1 MMRKLQ
7 TVFPFSRDSRI
18 QDRISTVFLGMIF
31 GSLLLATVSC
41 TRSVNPDIERGSG
54 YDFRFGFPEIRA
66 SAIGLITENG
76 QPQIQISTDIVYSSL
91 IYRTVNNRTFANV
104 LIEIEILGADEGS
117 TYSNRVQH
125 ALEIESVDQT
135 IITTQDAFT
144 FQRGLHVDPGN
155 YSITINVLDQSSG
168 KATASEQTAFIPD
181 PDEPVLNLTTI
192 RLLGRSPIAQ
202 GGFEFLPVS
211 TYDVPGRVDSL
222 RFLLQVTNNLE
233 ESPLEIKSRLL
244 RFVSDDSPAR
254 PMHFNN
260 YGASTLAYKGIEY
273 DRSETITESV
283 RELFTPGSVTIEYP
297 IGRLLEGNYRFEVRA
312 IREGMEEEIFKAR
325 DFSVKSRHYPA
336 IQSARELAAPLY
348 YLMDEKAY
356 EALMSIQ
363 DEDSL
368 KQAVDRFW
376 LSNVQSMSEA
386 RAVIEKYYQRVEEAN
401 KQFSNFKE
409 GWKTDIGMVYIL
421 FGPPWY
427 VERKLNMM
435 LWSYAYDRSDPRY
448 NFFFEQPKV
457 KNEFFPFNNY
467 LLERNQGYYNI
478 YYQQVQLWL
487 TGQIIRRDL

>member
-1 MMRKLQ
+1 MMRTNSIFLFHSF
-7 TVFPFSRDSRI
+7 TWRGLIAVI
-18 QDRISTVFLGMIF
+18 TLLGLISLTG
-31 GSLLLATVSC
+31 VSC
-41 TRSVNPDIERGSG
+41 TRSVNPDIERGSS
-54 YDFRFGFPEIRA
+54 YEFRFGFPEIRA
-66 SAIGLITENG
+66 SAIGLLNG
-76 QPQIQISTDIVYSSL
+76 DGEALIQVSTDIVYSSL
-91 IYRTVNNRTFANV
+91 IYRTVNDRTFANV
-104 LIEIEILGADEGS
+104 LLEIEILGADDGS

-125 ALEIESVDQT
+125 ALEIESVDQN

-144 FQRGLHVDPGN
+144 FQRGINVDPGN
-155 YSITINVLDQSSG
+155 YTIVINVLDQSSG
-168 KATASEQTAFIPD
+168 KATVSEQTAFIPD

-192 RLLGRSPIAQ
+192 RLLGRTPIAQ

-222 RFLLQVTNNLE
+222 RFMLQITNNQE
-233 ESPLEIKSRLL
+233 EKPLEVNARLI
-244 RFVSDDSPAR
+244 RYESDNSPAR

-260 YGASTLAYKGIEY
+260 YGASTLAFKGIDY
-273 DRSETITESV
+273 DRDEIVTESI
-283 RELFTPGSVTIEYP
+283 RELTTPGTVTIEYP
-297 IGRLLEGNYRFEVRA
+297 IRRLEQGNYRFEVRA
-312 IREGMEEEIFKAR
+312 IRDGMEEEVFKAR
-325 DFSVKSRHYPA
+325 DFSVKSRHYPS
-336 IQSARELAAPLY
+336 IQSARELAAPLF
-348 YLMDEKAY
+348 YLMDEKEY
-356 EALMSIQ
+356 DALMAIQ

-376 LSNVQSMSEA
+376 LSNIQSMSEA

-409 GWKTDIGMVYIL
+409 GWKTDIGMMYIL

-467 LLERNQGYYNI
+467 LLDRNQGYYNI

-487 TGQIIRRDL
+487 TGQIMRRDL